1 MVTRAQEFPPFASR
15 MKTAREQLGLSQ
27 MGLGVRAGIDEFSS
41 SARINQYE
49 RGKHAPDFLNV
60 RNLAKVLDVPTAYF
74 YAEDDN
80 LAELIM
86 LFGKLKV
93 ADRKTLRNFADSLIA
108 EYILPWEYCTIYLF
122 LGDIR
127 GLDHKKISTFHCYPA
142 CPVILVLFSHC
153 LASQG
158 RESGLRHHTQT
169 EVRWSTLQPIH

>member
-27 MGLGVRAGIDEFSS
+27 MELGVRAGIDEFSS

-49 RGKHAPDFLNV
+49 RGKHAPDFLTV

-108 EYILPWEYCTIYLF
+108 E
-122 LGDIR
+122 
-127 GLDHKKISTFHCYPA
+127 
-142 CPVILVLFSHC
+142 
-153 LASQG
+153 
-158 RESGLRHHTQT
+158 
-169 EVRWSTLQPIH
+169 